1 MNKVKRY
8 RTDFL
13 FSLPSFLVGAGSVLN
28 IAGNYFDFSSSD
40 KDADTKAILS
50 DWGVV
55 GQDIQQALEELEKE
69 LESTRIESN
78 EQQNQKVKRW
88 QQ

>member
-40 KDADTKAILS
+40 KDADAKALLS

-55 GQDIQQALEELEKE
+55 GQDIQQAFEELEKE

-78 EQQNQKVKRW
+78 ERQNQKVKRW